1 MNIQIVSGVG
11 TGPTKMAA
19 FDAALRQAG
28 IANYNL
34 LTLSSVIPPA
44 SSIIEPKAEEL
55 AIGGEWGDRLYVVLA
70 ENEVDT
76 PNTEA
81 WSGIGW
87 VQDETN
93 GKGLFVEHHGGSE
106 RTVQKNIEDSLH
118 AFAEGRGMEFG
129 PVQMKV
135 RGIMCDR
142 DPVCSLVAAIYYTTP
157 WPRQLTEQ
165 EAKQAAELF
174 SDTSTT
180 SIT

>member
-34 LTLSSVIPPA
+34 LKLSSVIPLNA
-44 SSIIEPKAEEL
+44 AVSEPPLDAL
-55 AIGGEWGDRLYVVLA
+55 VIGGEWGDRLYVVLA

-142 DPVCSLVAAIYYTTP
+142 DPVCSLVAAVYYTTP
-157 WPRQLTEQ
+157 WPRQLTPK
-165 EAKQAAELF
+165 EAEQAAELF
-174 SDTSTT
+174 SSASTPT
-180 SIT
+180 T